1 MKITFVIVT
10 GRSGAGK
17 STALHALED
26 IGYFTVDNLP
36 PKLWP
41 ALIKETHNMN
51 VAVAIDVRA
60 KDFLADALKTF
71 TRLQEEDSCSCDLL
85 YLDASDEVL
94 VKRYNFTRRI
104 HPLPQTSLRK
114 GLEQEQ
120 GLLCELRGVAQWVL
134 DTSEFSAKH
143 LVEEIQQHYG
153 QRNGLQLRLIS
164 FGFKHGAPID
174 ADNVFDVRIMPNP
187 FYDAQLRPLDGC
199 NEAVQ
204 HYVFHNEKSSG
215 EDFYISLSAFLTK
228 LVNKATQSGR
238 LSYTLAIGC
247 TGGRHRSV
255 AVTERLRKDLSNLAN
270 IRIFHRD
277 LSKAHA

>member
-1 MKITFVIVT
+1 MKIIFVVVT

-41 ALIKETHNMN
+41 ALIKEANNMN

-60 KDFLADALKTF
+60 KDFLIDTLDVLTE
-71 TRLQEEDSCSCDLL
+71 LQKENSCDLL
-85 YLDASDEVL
+85 YLDASDGVL
-94 VKRYNFTRRI
+94 IQRYNFTRRI
-104 HPLPQTSLRK
+104 HPLPQASLRK

-120 GLLCELRGVAQWVL
+120 NLLCELRGAAQWVL
-134 DTSEFSAKH
+134 DTSEFSAKR

-153 QRNGLQLRLIS
+153 KQNGLQLRLIS

-174 ADNVFDVRIMPNP
+174 ADNVFDVRTMPNP
-187 FYDAQLRPLDGC
+187 FYNAELRPFDGC
-199 NEAVQ
+199 NEAIKN
-204 HYVFHNEKSSG
+204 YVFYHERHSG
-215 EDFYISLSAFLTK
+215 EDFYISLVDFLVK
-228 LVNKATQSGR
+228 LVQNASQRGR

-255 AVTERLRKDLSNLAN
+255 AVVERLQKDLSNLAN
-270 IRIFHRD
+270 IRTFHRD
-277 LSKAHA
+277 LSKVHA